1 MTTKRKLIMKMVI
14 AFIKK
19 NIFDDLLLALHKIEG
34 LTGASSSEVHGFG
47 RDRKKHAPGHEE
59 GISLDFTPHIR
70 LEIACHSEL
79 LDKVLT
85 TIAESAHTGLQGD
98 GKIYVLPFE
107 EAVRISSGERGKSA
121 V

>member
-1 MTTKRKLIMKMVI
+1 MKMVI

-19 NIFDDLLLALHKIEG
+19 NKFDEVMPALHKIEG

-47 RDRKKHAPGHEE
+47 RDRSKHVPDQEAE
-59 GISLDFTPHIR
+59 ISLDFTPHIR

-79 LDKVLT
+79 ADQVVS
-85 TIAESAHTGLQGD
+85 TIKEAAHTGLRGD
-98 GKIYVLPFE
+98 GKIYVLPLE
-107 EAVRISSGERGKSA
+107 ESIRIRTGERGENA

>member
-1 MTTKRKLIMKMVI
+1 MKMVI

-19 NIFDDLLLALHKIEG
+19 NKFDEVMLALHRIEG

-47 RDRKKHAPGHEE
+47 RDRSRNVADQEPE
-59 GISLDFTPHIR
+59 ISLEYIPHVK

-79 LDKVLT
+79 VDQVVS
-85 TIAESAHTGLQGD
+85 TIKEAAHTGLLGD
-98 GKIYVLPFE
+98 GKIYILPVE
-107 EAVRISSGERGKSA
+107 QSVRIRTGEQGENA

>member
-1 MTTKRKLIMKMVI
+1 MKMVI

-19 NIFDDLLLALHKIEG
+19 NKFDEAMFALHRIEG

-47 RDRKKHAPGHEE
+47 RDRSSPSEQKPE
-59 GISLDFTPHIR
+59 ISLDFKPHIR

-79 LDKVLT
+79 VEQVIA
-85 TIAESAHTGLQGD
+85 TIQKAAHTGLQGD
-98 GKIYVLPFE
+98 GKIYVLPLDE
-107 EAVRISSGERGKSA
+107 SIRIRSGERGESA